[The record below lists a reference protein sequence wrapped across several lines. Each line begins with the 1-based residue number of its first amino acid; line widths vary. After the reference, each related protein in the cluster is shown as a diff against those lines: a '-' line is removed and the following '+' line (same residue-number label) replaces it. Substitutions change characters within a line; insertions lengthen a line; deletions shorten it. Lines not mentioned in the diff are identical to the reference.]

1 MTSDNPTTEQS
12 DITVNDLLR
21 HFLAAAKYRAGKA
34 LNGASIEFGDFATG
48 QGMRSP
54 CDLLRHMTE
63 VIGRTAAALSD
74 GRFHQEAPGPLRTEQ
89 SRFEHALETLAGCL
103 TEHQIPPDVTKR
115 ILQGPL
121 ADVMTQV
128 GQLATLWRLAGSPI
142 PSENFY
148 AAAIDATDLGSAI

>member
-103 TEHQIPPDVTKR
+103 TEHQIPPDV
-115 ILQGPL
+115 
-121 ADVMTQV
+121 MTHV
-128 GQLATLWRLAGSPI
+128 GQLATLRRLAGSPI
-142 PSENFY
+142 SSENFY